1 MPKNEWVSE
10 SISEENLP
18 QFAQN
23 LIDWGKSY
31 DIWLFQ
37 GDLGA
42 GKTTLIKELGRQWKV
57 LDSMSSPTFSIVNEY
72 ETEDGK
78 LVYHFDFYRL
88 NDELE
93 AVDIGVEEYF
103 YSGNYCLVEWPEK
116 IPNLLPD
123 RYLQVSLEVQPDQ
136 RRTIYVSRHEWANYP
151 RNS

>member
-10 SISEENLP
+10 SILEENLP
-18 QFAQN
+18 HFVQN

-31 DIWLFQ
+31 DIWLFR

-78 LVYHFDFYRL
+78 LIYHFDFYRL

-93 AVDIGVEEYF
+93 ALDIGVEEYF

-136 RRTIYVSRHEWANYP
+136 SRTIYVSRHE
-151 RNS
+151 